1 MEFHEFELPIALQTL
16 HFRQEDQLLIKAL
29 LNSKLEN

>member
-16 HFRQEDQLLIKAL
+16 HFRQEDQLLIKAF
-29 LNSKLEN
+29 LNLKWEN